1 MSAKI
6 YLRFHW
12 LLVWKILYVI
22 IVVKIY
28 GATKKTIEVLPILNH
43 EEADT
48 RLVFHEEMSNEAAV
62 IVAKDKDVFLLL
74 IYALSQL
81 ECFLPQW
88 YMKVDLSQFINIKMI
103 YNNLGSE
110 ISDIVPKLQS

>member
-1 MSAKI
+1 MI
-6 YLRFHW
+6 
-12 LLVWKILYVI
+12 V
-22 IVVKIY
+22 VVKIY
-28 GATKKTIEVLPILNH
+28 GATKKTIEVIPILSH